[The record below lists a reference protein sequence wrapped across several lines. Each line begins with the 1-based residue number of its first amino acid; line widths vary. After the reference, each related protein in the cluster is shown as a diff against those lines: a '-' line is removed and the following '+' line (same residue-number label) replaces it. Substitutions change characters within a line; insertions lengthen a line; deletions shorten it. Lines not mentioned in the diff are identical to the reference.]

1 MRHRLPIAL
10 ASAALGAITLA
21 AAADARSFGDARF
34 TARISGT
41 YDVSGTVTNSRCF
54 REDEAGNVT
63 YFSATGNAAEHTTF
77 RAKRGALL
85 GVSRTRGERRIVA
98 GGPTIP
104 VITTITRTS
113 TLPGS
118 SEPQGCRP
126 NQPPPACGTKTKSYK
141 VEAYGVGH
149 GFGFSYN
156 LSNGFS
162 TSIPDDPFEDCSLP
176 EGASWWGAYYSR
188 GNGVAKVSP
197 TKLFNR
203 RVKRIVVK
211 GRLTKSPATTTA
223 DYSASSTETLS
234 WTLTLK
240 RRR

>member
-1 MRHRLPIAL
+1 MRHRPHIAL
-10 ASAALGAITLA
+10 ASAALSALA
-21 AAADARSFGDARF
+21 LTTAADARSFDDARF

-63 YFSATGNAAEHTTF
+63 YFTATGNAAEHTTF

-98 GGPTIP
+98 GGPAIP
-104 VITTITRTS
+104 VTTTTTRTS

-126 NQPPPACGTKTKSYK
+126 NSPPPACGTKTKSYK
-141 VEAYGVGH
+141 IEVYGVGH

-162 TSIPDDPFEDCSLP
+162 TSIPDDPFEDCPLP
-176 EGASWWGAYYSR
+176 EGASWWGSYYSR
-188 GNGVAKVSP
+188 GNGVAKVS
-197 TKLFNR
+197 TARLFNR
-203 RVKRIVVK
+203 RVKKIVVK
-211 GRLTKSPATTTA
+211 GRLTKSPVATTS
-223 DYSASSTETLS
+223 DYSARSTETLS